1 MIKIRVQ
8 LVDLVSTRKMIN
20 QIKFYISTLLYNWGN
35 LLPTSYNVKVWSVM
49 RKDDA
54 IEGLGGGMCAVSA
67 FCLYQRQHQK
77 KPIEYQ

>member
-1 MIKIRVQ
+1 MIQIRVQ
-8 LVDLVSTRKMIN
+8 LVGLVSTMKMIKPN
-20 QIKFYISTLLYNWGN
+20 KFSLRPLYNCGN
-35 LLPTSYNVKVWSVM
+35 FLPTGHNAKVWSVM

-67 FCLYQRQHQK
+67 FCLYQRRHQK